1 MIARLHGTLE
11 ELREG
16 IALVRCGS
24 VSYEVL
30 VPAADQM
37 RLAGAVGNRM
47 HSRRDA
53 GRVGPHPVQ
62 GRASL
67 DRV

>member
-11 ELREG
+11 ELHEG

-30 VPAADQM
+30 
-37 RLAGAVGNRM
+37 
-47 HSRRDA
+47 
-53 GRVGPHPVQ
+53 
-62 GRASL
+62 
-67 DRV
+67 